1 MTIRITLEPE
11 LEAQVQRL
19 AAMRHSTA
27 EAVVLEAVRD
37 AVIAKPIPS
46 WVGIVSSGEPD
57 LGSRAEELLFQDLE
71 D

>member
-1 MTIRITLEPE
+1 MTLRITLEPE

-27 EAVVLEAVRD
+27 EAVRD

-57 LGSRAEELLFQDLE
+57 LGSRAEELLFQKR
-71 D
+71 